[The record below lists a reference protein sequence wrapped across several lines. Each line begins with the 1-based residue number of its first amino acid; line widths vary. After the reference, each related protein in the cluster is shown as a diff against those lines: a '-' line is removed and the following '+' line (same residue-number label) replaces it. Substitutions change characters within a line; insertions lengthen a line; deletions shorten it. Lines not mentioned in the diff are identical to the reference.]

1 MTVRPM
7 TAKSDMSC
15 IDSDAHLA
23 LFRLTQSGILSSK
36 LSCMYC
42 LSSWAGKRIKPTVA
56 CLKSLASQSLT
67 AWFVSA
73 TASWINNWLKQ
84 EFIKTATQTEEKHRQ
99 RDYLRIPPSIH
110 EAQNVKLSHC
120 PFSQKL
126 IGKTV
131 ENDFP
136 AAVFALILMWVFF
149 FLKI

>member
-1 MTVRPM
+1 MTVRPI

-73 TASWINNWLKQ
+73 TASWINDWLMQ
-84 EFIKTATQTEEKHRQ
+84 EFIRTATQTEEKHRQ
-99 RDYLRIPPSIH
+99 RDFWNTAFDPRGPKC
-110 EAQNVKLSHC
+110 KLSHC
-120 PFSQKL
+120 PYSQKL

-136 AAVFALILMWVFF
+136 AAVFALILMWFF